1 MAISSRS
8 KTNRAPR
15 QRRSSAAFVP
25 VLEFAGRYFVEVNG
39 AAFKRGVGEVVGH
52 VRAGG
57 FVCDEQLRRV
67 PRKKSSCVFEDA
79 ERLEGCPR
87 KHGRC
92 RCLDCLL
99 ETADADLPPPARM
112 ALVGECNCIA
122 CQSRQRRQW
131 S

>member
-15 QRRSSAAFVP
+15 QRRSSGAFVP

-39 AAFKRGVGEVVGH
+39 AAFKRGVGEVVGR

-57 FVCDEQLRRV
+57 FVCDEQLRRL
-67 PRKKSSCVFEDA
+67 PRKKSACVFEDA

-92 RCLDCLL
+92 SCLDCLL
-99 ETADADLPPPARM
+99 ETADDNLPQCART
-112 ALVGECNCIA
+112 ALVDECSCIA
-122 CQSRQRRQW
+122 CRGRRLRRW